1 MLWRSFFQSWEC
13 LYFVYSG
20 FLRCVA
26 WTFIIIF
33 SQLTTTTYVSM
44 RTSGKW
50 IYSQL
55 KFYWF
60 NSLSRSREKDSLASI
75 FAPSLDSFCSCS
87 REREFPSESKKMECR
102 LDYFSRVAGIGNNSF
117 TYLVVIILWGG
128 KENLGSARQRV
139 VVVQNKSICFF
150 FAVITKTR
158 GGGALFSSMAITIRE
173 CKCKLDLREE

>member
-1 MLWRSFFQSWEC
+1 MRWRSFFQSWEC

-60 NSLSRSREKDSLASI
+60 NSLSRSRGKDSLASI

-128 KENLGSARQRV
+128 KRESGLSKTTSCSCSEQIDMFFLRRNNEDSRGRS
-139 VVVQNKSICFF
+139 CFF
-150 FAVITKTR
+150 IN
-158 GGGALFSSMAITIRE
+158 GYNY
-173 CKCKLDLREE
+173 